1 MGLFYTRQ
9 NSAASA
15 AGPRLLAAHAANGK
29 TPDVAAHDAAADT
42 QAVAAATRPE
52 FSVPRFV
59 CAAVLVVLLA
69 ALWIYVAHDNA
80 MKEAASAMQNLF
92 VTLTSGLIG
101 VLVGEA
107 SGSSG

>member
-9 NSAASA
+9 SNAAAA
-15 AGPRLLAAHAANGK
+15 AGPRLLAAHAANAK
-29 TPDVAAHDAAADT
+29 NPDAAAQAAQQDT

-52 FSVPRFV
+52 FSVPRFI

-69 ALWIYVAHDNA
+69 ALWIYVAHDAA
-80 MKEAASAMQNLF
+80 MKEHAEAMQNLF

-101 VLVGEA
+101 VLVGE
-107 SGSSG
+107 GSSSTG